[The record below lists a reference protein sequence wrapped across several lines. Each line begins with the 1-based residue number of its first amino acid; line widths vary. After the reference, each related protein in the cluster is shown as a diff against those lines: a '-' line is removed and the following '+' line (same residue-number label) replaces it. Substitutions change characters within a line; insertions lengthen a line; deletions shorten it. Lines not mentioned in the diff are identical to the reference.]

1 MFKRIAASILAL
13 SLALGGVMVPAEMHS
28 QSGAVVS
35 VYAAET
41 YGDFTYTVL
50 SDNTVEISAYNGSD
64 EEVIIPG
71 EIEGMSVTSIGA
83 KAFYSY
89 QTMTKITLPESLKS
103 IGTYAFYSCK
113 NLTSIDIPD
122 SVNFID
128 ISAFQD
134 CDGLTSVKLP
144 SGIDSISDRTF
155 NSCDAL
161 ESVEIPQGVK
171 SIGQNAF
178 ALCKALDN
186 VVIPDG
192 VTYLADNVFSYCSGL
207 NSISI
212 PDSIEYAGRNVFNGT
227 PWIENQS
234 GLVYVGKVAYKYA
247 GEMPENTSVTLRADT
262 TCIATEAFK
271 DCSLSEISMPDTVT
285 IIDKGAF
292 YKTNLTEIK
301 LSTSLTKLGDNVFY
315 GCTSL
320 EKLEIPDTVTSIGDS
335 VCSGCTS
342 LESAFLPNGITELST
357 KMFSDCANLKSVNI
371 PESVTAINGN
381 AFNKCTSLEN
391 IELHDGITY
400 IGAYAFRGCAF
411 KSMTVPAGM
420 TSLSANTFYEC
431 TNLKQVVIQ
440 DGLTTINT
448 KAFNDCSELET
459 IEIPDSVKTINTNA
473 FYKCPNLTL
482 ICSSDSFAA
491 TYAENNNIP
500 YSSKTTGGVIDENC
514 VSISVIDTYEYTG
527 SEIKPEVDVC
537 SNGLVLTEDIDYT
550 VTYSDNVNV
559 GTAKV
564 IVSGIG
570 NYSGNVEKTF
580 EITAKDIE
588 STDISLSS
596 DSFEYTGKSI
606 KPKVTVSNGSDV
618 LTLNTD
624 YVIRYSDNIEIGT
637 ASVIIAGRGNYSG
650 RVTKTFEITESAYT
664 DLSDCDITLSKTVYK
679 SSGSACKPKVTVK
692 NGSAVL
698 TLGTDYLVRYA
709 DNIEPGTA
717 SVIIAGRGKYTG
729 RIIKTFTILD
739 SNAKQIS
746 DCTITLSKT
755 NFAYTGNTCKPKVTV
770 SDGDTVLTRGTDYN
784 VRYVNNI
791 EVGTATV
798 VISGTGKYQGLVEKS
813 FIIE

>member
-1 MFKRIAASILAL
+1 
-13 SLALGGVMVPAEMHS
+13 
-28 QSGAVVS
+28 
-35 VYAAET
+35 
-41 YGDFTYTVL
+41 
-50 SDNTVEISAYNGSD
+50 
-64 EEVIIPG
+64 
-71 EIEGMSVTSIGA
+71 MSVTSIGA

-103 IGTYAFYSCK
+103 IGTYAFYLCK
-113 NLTSIDIPD
+113 NLTSID
-122 SVNFID
+122 
-128 ISAFQD
+128 
-134 CDGLTSVKLP
+134 
-144 SGIDSISDRTF
+144 
-155 NSCDAL
+155 
-161 ESVEIPQGVK
+161 
-171 SIGQNAF
+171 
-178 ALCKALDN
+178 
-186 VVIPDG
+186 
-192 VTYLADNVFSYCSGL
+192 
-207 NSISI
+207 I

-234 GLVYVGKVAYKYA
+234 GLVYVGKVAYKYV

-262 TCIATEAFK
+262 TCIAAETFK
-271 DCSLSEISMPDTVT
+271 DCSLSEISMPDKVT

-301 LSTSLTKLGDNVFY
+301 LSTSLAKLGGNVFY
-315 GCTSL
+315 GCA
-320 EKLEIPDTVTSIGDS
+320 
-335 VCSGCTS
+335 S

-400 IGAYAFRGCAF
+400 IGAYAFRDCAF
-411 KSMTVPAGM
+411 TRMTVPAGM

-431 TNLKQVVIQ
+431 TNLKEVVIQ

-448 KAFNDCSELET
+448 KAFNDCPELET

-482 ICSSDSFAA
+482 IC
-491 TYAENNNIP
+491 
-500 YSSKTTGGVIDENC
+500 
-514 VSISVIDTYEYTG
+514 
-527 SEIKPEVDVC
+527 
-537 SNGLVLTEDIDYT
+537 L
-550 VTYSDNVNV
+550 
-559 GTAKV
+559 
-564 IVSGIG
+564 
-570 NYSGNVEKTF
+570 
-580 EITAKDIE
+580 
-588 STDISLSS
+588 S

-637 ASVIIAGRGNYSG
+637 ASVIIAGRG
-650 RVTKTFEITESAYT
+650 
-664 DLSDCDITLSKTVYK
+664 
-679 SSGSACKPKVTVK
+679 
-692 NGSAVL
+692 
-698 TLGTDYLVRYA
+698 
-709 DNIEPGTA
+709 
-717 SVIIAGRGKYTG
+717 KYTG

-746 DCTITLSKT
+746 ECTITLSKT
-755 NFAYTGNTCKPKVTV
+755 TFAYTGNTCKPKVTV
-770 SDGDTVLTRGTDYN
+770 SDGDTVLTIGTDYN

-791 EVGTATV
+791 EVGTAAV